1 MLKGRMIMGNDK
13 KRLRIFLLL
22 MMDIILINI
31 AYMVSFYIRLG
42 SIYNEVYND
51 IYVTYLPLILISYI
65 GVLAI
70 FKMYRSIWRIA
81 GIDEVIQGVSACI
94 IAGVIN
100 FVILEFMP
108 FRIPRVV
115 TVLSCFFI
123 IAFVLGVRLSYR
135 FIRRISVYGNVY
147 WGNGEKVL
155 IYGAGACGSLLI
167 EEIRKAKDNKYKIIG
182 LIDDNP
188 NKEKK
193 YIKGIKVIGDR
204 SKISETVKDNK
215 VKTIFFAMPSLD
227 AKEKSEILDICK
239 ETKAKVK
246 IVPSFYETIDD
257 QIDLKQVRD
266 VDLRDLLGREE
277 IVLDKEGI
285 SEYLNNKVILITGGG
300 GTIGSELCRQIVLF
314 RPKKIILLDIYE
326 NNVYDLQNELS
337 RNHPKLDKEVIIASV
352 RDRNKIDQVFNE
364 YRPDVVFHAAAH
376 KHVPLME
383 FNPTEA
389 IKNNVKGTLNV
400 AECADKYNCDKFVL
414 ISTDKAVNPT
424 NVMGA
429 TKRFCEMIVQALNA
443 RSKTD
448 FVAVRFGNVLGSNGS
463 VIPLFKK
470 QISEGGPV
478 TLTHPDII
486 RYFMLIPEAAQLVL
500 QAGAYAKGGEIFIL
514 DMGKPVKIYDLAVNL
529 IKLSGFEP
537 GKDIEIKVTGLRPGE
552 KLYEELLMDEEGLTE
567 TNHKKIFIGKPS
579 RFDLDTIKAEIDEI
593 MKIAEGGNKV
603 MLRQKL
609 HEIVPTYNLQQDLET
624 AATDNKE

>member
-1 MLKGRMIMGNDK
+1 MGNDK

-22 MMDIILINI
+22 IMDIILINI
-31 AYMVSFYIRLG
+31 AYMISFYIRLG

-65 GVLAI
+65 GMLAI

-81 GIDEVIQGVSACI
+81 GIDEVIQGASACI
-94 IAGVIN
+94 IAGIIN
-100 FVILEFMP
+100 FSILEFMP

-115 TVLSCFFI
+115 TILSCFFI

-135 FIRRISVYGNVY
+135 FIRRISVYGNLY
-147 WGNGEKVL
+147 LGNGEKVL

-204 SKISETVKDNK
+204 SKIAETVKDNK
-215 VKTIFFAMPSLD
+215 VKTIFFAMPSLN

-300 GTIGSELCRQIVLF
+300 GTIGSELCRQIALF
-314 RPKKIILLDIYE
+314 KPKKIVLLDIYE

-383 FNPTEA
+383 YNPTEA
-389 IKNNVKGTLNV
+389 IKNNVRGTLNV

-448 FVAVRFGNVLGSNGS
+448 FVAVRFGNVLGSSGS
-463 VIPLFKK
+463 VIPLFQK

-478 TLTHPDII
+478 TLTHKDII

-567 TNHKKIFIGKPS
+567 TKHKKIFIGKPS
-579 RFDLDTIKAEIDEI
+579 SFDLDTIKAEIDEI
-593 MKIAEGGNKV
+593 MKVAEGGNKV

-609 HEIVPTYNLQQDLET
+609 HEIVPTYHPQQDLEV